1 MDSVSPDFMLN
12 LPSSLTSL
20 NLAYSGIT
28 GNFPA
33 SYIFSLPNLQI
44 LNLRGSLPEFK
55 NGLPKLSYLDFSSC
69 FLNGTIPPW
78 IFGLPSLQFLYLQNN
93 HLSGNISEA
102 PSKSLQS
109 IDLGGN
115 SLSGS
120 IPRSFYDLQKM
131 TDLRLSS
138 NTLNGVV
145 EIDLLFS
152 KLRSLELLDLS
163 GNNFSLIINNSVN
176 FALPTLST
184 LSLSS
189 CNIKEFPHV
198 LKAFVNIQILDLSH
212 NKIHGE
218 VPQCYILKIQNGGS

>member
-1 MDSVSPDFMLN
+1 MSKLSALSLGRNRFTGQ
-12 LPSSLTSL
+12 LPSSIFNLPQVLSL
-20 NLAYSGIT
+20 AFQHN
-28 GNFPA
+28 NFE
-33 SYIFSLPNLQI
+33 
-44 LNLRGSLPEFK
+44 GSLPEFK

-212 NKIHGE
+212 NK
-218 VPQCYILKIQNGGS
+218 NSWGSPPMVF